1 METGE
6 IINPE
11 SYFVATKSII
21 NMVWR
26 FSILDMDIFDM
37 SCDNSIFNISRSI
50 FRVGEP
56 FM

>member
-21 NMVWR
+21 NMVCR

-50 FRVGEP
+50 FRVEEP